1 MGGKNKQADME
12 PVVLTASIPAS
23 MAGQRLDRV
32 LAQLFSE
39 YSRARLQQ
47 WIRDDCVR
55 LDGAH
60 PRSRDK
66 VTGGERVEVHARL
79 EPQGEWRA
87 ESIPLEIV
95 FADQCLLVVN
105 KPAGLVVHP
114 AAGNRDGTLVNA
126 LLHYDPELARL
137 PRAGV
142 VHRLDKDTSGL
153 LVIARTLSCHKAL
166 IDMMQ
171 RREIQ
176 REYQAI
182 VQGVMTAGNTID
194 APIGRH
200 PLQRTKMAVV
210 NGGRPAVTHYR
221 VLERFRAHT
230 HVQVLL
236 ETGRTHQIRVHMAHI
251 RYPLVGD
258 PVYGGRLRIPPGC
271 SAALVE
277 QLHRFRRQA
286 LHAARLQLVHPLTNQ
301 DMAWEAPL
309 PADMQRLL
317 EVLRA
322 DATQ

>member
-126 LLHYDPELARL
+126 LLGAGLSQMILTIALLFWPGTARIIRAQVMSVRQRGYIGMARSFGGSPVYIFVRHVLPQIAPLIVFGLVTAAGRAVALEAGLAFL
-137 PRAGV
+137 
-142 VHRLDKDTSGL
+142 GL
-153 LVIARTLSCHKAL
+153 
-166 IDMMQ
+166 
-171 RREIQ
+171 
-176 REYQAI
+176 
-182 VQGVMTAGNTID
+182 
-194 APIGRH
+194 
-200 PLQRTKMAVV
+200 
-210 NGGRPAVTHYR
+210 
-221 VLERFRAHT
+221 
-230 HVQVLL
+230 
-236 ETGRTHQIRVHMAHI
+236 
-251 RYPLVGD
+251 GD
-258 PVYGGRLRIPPGC
+258 PTAKSWGLIMRYALNLPGLFLTDRWLWWLLPPGICITLLILSLTFIGMGTESHLDTRLR
-271 SAALVE
+271 
-277 QLHRFRRQA
+277 
-286 LHAARLQLVHPLTNQ
+286 
-301 DMAWEAPL
+301 
-309 PADMQRLL
+309 QR
-317 EVLRA
+317 
-322 DATQ
+322 